1 MAGPSR
7 RFIFMCATALTAVGY
22 GHAALAQEA
31 ESAAPALEEIVV
43 TAERRSAGVQTT
55 AVAVSALSAETL
67 ERSQVDNIEDL
78 TQLVPNVNFGQQFGN
93 ARIAIRG
100 IGFDTIAPGS
110 EARVAYHLD
119 GVYISRPSAGLAGFY
134 DVERIEVLRG
144 PQGTLYGRNATA
156 GSVNIISRAPSHDFS
171 GYGKF
176 SMRP

>member
-7 RFIFMCATALTAVGY
+7 HFIFMCATALTAVGY
-22 GHAALAQEA
+22 SQAALAQEA

-55 AVAVSALSAETL
+55 AVAVSAFSAETL

-156 GSVNIISRAPSHDFS
+156 GSVNIISRAPSHAFS
-171 GYGKF
+171 G
-176 SMRP
+176 